1 MQDIFQKAC
10 LLQLCIKV
18 WTGAKKLDPIYMEHL
33 GQSDWLKGRKH
44 LIDPEYLSP
53 IKTTA
58 GKARAFV
65 KKHALPFPINGLQLV
80 PKDSISYIESNLL
93 EYEHMFSSDLRR
105 LLSVFDDAVANARM
119 VLGDLF
125 DPLDYPQDLKSR
137 FGFSWQ
143 YVQLSLPGQHSVL
156 SPELY
161 QREKDKFIELMDRT
175 RQEAVLALRQEFSEL
190 VGNLSDRLTSSGR
203 PKVLRSSMLDKMNEF
218 LEGFGNRNVFADDQ
232 LQELVDNARQVIN
245 TVDIQSLKSDESLRE
260 SIQQSME
267 SIKDEVDKAIED
279 APRRKIVLKEAV

>member
-1 MQDIFQKAC
+1 
-10 LLQLCIKV
+10 
-18 WTGAKKLDPIYMEHL
+18 MEHL

-93 EYEHMFSSDLRR
+93 EYEHMFSSDVRR

-203 PKVLRSSMLDKMNEF
+203 PRVLRSSMLDKMNEF
-218 LEGFGNRNVFADDQ
+218 LEGFKNRNVFADDQ

-267 SIKDEVDKAIED
+267 SIKDEVDRAIED